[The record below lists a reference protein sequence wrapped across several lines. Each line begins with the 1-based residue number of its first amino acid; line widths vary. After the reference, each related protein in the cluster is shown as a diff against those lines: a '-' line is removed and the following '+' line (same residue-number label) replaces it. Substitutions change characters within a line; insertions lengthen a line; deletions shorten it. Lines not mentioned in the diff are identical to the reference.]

1 MGVDVS
7 AYVEKKNKELVKL
20 PADSIIMSVGYNPT
34 PLVEPGY
41 NLGLGPVNVPV
52 PEKVQPVVKK
62 VDGIVTELLGPL
74 VPVNNQTTVAGKPVY
89 TVGDAQKSGTIA
101 DACHS
106 AYDTVMTIQ

>member
-1 MGVDVS
+1 
-7 AYVEKKNKELVKL
+7 KELVKL

-89 TVGDAQKSGTIA
+89 TVGDASKVANIKAAIWGAWDVAMAI
-101 DACHS
+101 
-106 AYDTVMTIQ
+106 